1 MAHEKINWF
10 RILAEAIAIVFSILL
25 AFGIDAAWDLRG
37 DRRREESYLRRL
49 RIEFQDNRQDLLDDR
64 TDRDRIIADFAFV
77 LGASADP
84 DRAIPAEI
92 GRRLQNLSG
101 NFRFYSPAQAV
112 LNELIS
118 SGDLG
123 LLRSDSLRHA
133 LLRYDEVRQ
142 RLAGVEESEQAIQRL
157 VVVPYLAE
165 HMEVLPWIPDDQKA
179 ALGIAPR
186 AHQDPRS
193 WLTDAAFQNMI
204 LLRWQR
210 SGVVQRYSDPVL
222 AEVNRILVIL
232 DEQVGPVD
240 RRVR

>member
-1 MAHEKINWF
+1 VAHEKINWF
-10 RILAEAIAIVFSILL
+10 RITAEAIAIVFSILL
-25 AFGIDAAWDLRG
+25 AFSIDAAWDIRG
-37 DRRREESYLRRL
+37 DRRREESYLHRL
-49 RIEFQDNRQDLLDDR
+49 RIEFLENRQDLIDDR
-64 TDRDRIIADFAFV
+64 TDRDKIIADFAYV
-77 LGASADP
+77 LNATADP
-84 DRAIPAEI
+84 NRSAPAEI
-92 GRRLQNLSG
+92 GQRLHNLSG

-157 VVVPYLAE
+157 VVVPFLAE

-179 ALGIAPR
+179 TLGIAPR
-186 AHQDPRS
+186 ARQDPRS
-193 WLTDAAFQNMI
+193 WLADPAFQNMI

-210 SGVVQRYSDPVL
+210 SSVVQRYSDPVL
-222 AEVNRILVIL
+222 AEVNRILAIL
-232 DEQVGPVD
+232 DEQIGAGD
-240 RRVR
+240 GLIR